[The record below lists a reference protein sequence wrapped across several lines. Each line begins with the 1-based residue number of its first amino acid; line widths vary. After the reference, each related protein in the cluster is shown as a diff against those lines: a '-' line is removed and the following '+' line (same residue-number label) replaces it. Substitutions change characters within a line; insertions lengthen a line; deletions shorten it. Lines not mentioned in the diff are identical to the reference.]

1 MTASSHSNHTFL
13 SENIPLISQQ
23 TEFFSRIEP
32 EALNGKTDTMTL
44 PESHTVIDFE
54 ASMALPVAGLSLV
67 GILAFGALCLH
78 HLHRQKRQTRD
89 LLRPVPARSSQFLW
103 FGDRS
108 LAKIP
113 KTARILHDRALAST
127 SNLARRALFLDSDRF
142 RESEF
147 IGFAHLK
154 YNILY
159 SLDEHKELSRSI
171 QRLEYALKARQ
182 HYKMIEQIEAEYQGP
197 IQQQFYRFVTYL
209 LAECPDRDS
218 FLFLLQEKLEE
229 SCSLIVSA
237 TGREK
242 LLEYFQAI
250 ETMIEEDCGLTL
262 LCLFKYHQ
270 SHHASVLTMVTDLI
284 ESLER
289 REDISEKAI
298 AQVVRENSETMAQL
312 QSILGLPESALYPE
326 SLAQILLYILFDRR
340 YHLAFYKFEES
351 IALLREW
358 YLSYQVVIG
367 IRQEHPATEYRQPK
381 NFSASIPG
389 LELYQKYELSLTQP
403 SMVSTIDKE

>member
-13 SENIPLISQQ
+13 SENIPLISQP

-44 PESHTVIDFE
+44 PESRTAIDFE

-89 LLRPVPARSSQFLW
+89 LFRSAPARSSKFLF

-127 SNLARRALFLDSDRF
+127 SNLARRALSLDSDRF
-142 RESEF
+142 REAEF

-154 YNILY
+154 YSILY
-159 SLDEHKELSRSI
+159 SLDEHKDLARSI
-171 QRLEYALKARQ
+171 QRLEYALKARE
-182 HYKMIEQIEAEYQGP
+182 HYKTIEQIEAEYQGP
-197 IQQQFYRFVTYL
+197 IQQEFYRFVTYL

-242 LLEYFQAI
+242 LLEYYHAI

-262 LCLFKYHQ
+262 LSLFKYHQ
-270 SHHASVLTMVTDLI
+270 SHHASILTVVTDRI

-289 REDISEKAI
+289 REDISEKVI
-298 AQVVRENSETMAQL
+298 AQVVREDFETLAQL
-312 QSILGLPESALYPE
+312 QPILGLPESALYAE
-326 SLAQILLYILFDRR
+326 SLARILLYILFDRR

-358 YLSYQVVIG
+358 YLSYQVVVG
-367 IRQEHPATEYRQPK
+367 IRQEHPPTEYRQPK